1 MQTFFA
7 AFQQSFTAILSIF
20 FIGMLGFYILKKGI
34 LGECCLKTLSDLV
47 INITVP
53 CLIFNTIVENLNP
66 SDLFK
71 MWVFPVMALIIFATA
86 LLIAHLYTLADKSI
100 GENSGIFRALVSL
113 QNSLF
118 LPLPIITLFFEGERE
133 TIMLAGLF
141 LYGLVNG
148 LLTYA
153 FAPLLMSGREKER
166 IPVFKLVFNAPTL
179 STVLSIFFLFLGLR
193 RFIPYFI
200 QYPIEL
206 VGNAT
211 VPLIMISIG
220 GFVLVHFREKPKIN
234 YSFIIKTVIFKLV
247 VIPAVFLCLIFFFR
261 PEESVS
267 FMLILQASMPPATVL
282 PLIARL
288 YGGNHELL
296 SQCLIYN
303 LIVTVIS
310 FPIFISI
317 FKTLF

>member
-1 MQTFFA
+1 MQNFIS
-7 AFQQSFTAILSIF
+7 AFQQSFTSVISIF
-20 FIGMLGFYILKKGI
+20 FIGILGFYILKKGI

-53 CLIFNTIVENLNP
+53 CLIFNTIVENLKP

-71 MWVFPVMALIIFATA
+71 MWIFPVMAIVIFVTA
-86 LLIAHLYTLADKSI
+86 LLIAYLYTLADKSI
-100 GENSGIFRALVSL
+100 KENSGVFKALVSL

-118 LPLPIITLFFEGERE
+118 LPLPIITLFFEGEQE
-133 TIMLAGLF
+133 TIMLVALF

-148 LLTYA
+148 LLTYI
-153 FAPLLMSGREKER
+153 FAPLLMSVRGKER
-166 IPVFKLVFNAPTL
+166 ISTFKLVLNMPTL
-179 STVLSIFFLFLGLR
+179 ATVFSIIFVFLRLR
-193 RFIPYFI
+193 QFIPHFI

-220 GFVLVHFREKPKIN
+220 GFVLVYFRKKPKIN
-234 YSFIIKTVIFKLV
+234 YPFIIKTVVFKLFV
-247 VIPAVFLCLIFFFR
+247 LPAVFLGLILFFR

-267 FMLILQASMPPATVL
+267 FMLIIQASMPPATVL
-282 PLIARL
+282 PLLARV

-303 LIVTVIS
+303 LLVTIIS
-310 FPIFISI
+310 FPLFISV
-317 FKTLF
+317 FKALL